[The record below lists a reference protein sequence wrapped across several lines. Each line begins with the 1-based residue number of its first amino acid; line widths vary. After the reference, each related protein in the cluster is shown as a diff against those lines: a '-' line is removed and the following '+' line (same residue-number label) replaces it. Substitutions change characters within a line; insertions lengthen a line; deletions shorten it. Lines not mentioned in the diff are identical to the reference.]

1 MEDEMRPKDEVRQA
15 WQLWNLLADLNDS
28 LWKSYE
34 NEFLAFY
41 AEDQD
46 QDEDGMKRHEDP

>member
-28 LWKSYE
+28 LWKFYE

-46 QDEDGMKRHEDP
+46 QDGMKRHEDP